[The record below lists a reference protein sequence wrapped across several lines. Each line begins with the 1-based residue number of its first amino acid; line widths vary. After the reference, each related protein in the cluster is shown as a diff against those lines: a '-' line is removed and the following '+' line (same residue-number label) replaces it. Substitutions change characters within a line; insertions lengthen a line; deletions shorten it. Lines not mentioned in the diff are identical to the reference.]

1 MRIKKQVIMNN
12 IEKALEAF
20 KKQDYTAALEGF
32 KAALN
37 DGKDPHILNNIGL
50 CYIYLDD
57 PQNAENAFLEALS
70 YDDKIVQAYINLAD
84 LYYRHNEMLK
94 AIEIL
99 QNGVYKMP
107 DNPALRHYL
116 ARVYIDDSRYDIAI
130 DQLDAVLEISPKN
143 YDAYWDLGRV
153 YFEMGVWDMAIANYE
168 RVLEFVQDN
177 PLIYYNVALAYE
189 ANDEVDK
196 AISNH
201 LKAVAVNPQFAHSYK
216 NLGVL
221 FLARGEKVDAKEYF
235 EEYIKF
241 DIPQTEKDNIS
252 KILEKLD

>member
-1 MRIKKQVIMNN
+1 MANV
-12 IEKALEAF
+12 ELALEEF
-20 KKQDYTAALEGF
+20 KKGNYKEALEEF
-32 KAALN
+32 LVALEEDKAN
-37 DGKDPHILNNIGL
+37 PHILNNIGL
-50 CYIYLDD
+50 CHIYLEDD
-57 PQNAENAFLEALS
+57 TNAEKSFLEALAI
-70 YDDKIVQAYINLAD
+70 DDKIVQLYINLAD
-84 LYYRHNEMLK
+84 LYYRQNEMLK

-99 QNGVYKMP
+99 QNGVYKLP

-153 YFEMGVWDMAIANYE
+153 YFELGVWDEAIANYE
-168 RVLEFVQDN
+168 RVLEYVDNN

-189 ANDEVDK
+189 ANDEIDK

-201 LKAVAVNPQFAHSYK
+201 LKAIAINDKFAHSYK

-221 FLARGEKVDAKEYF
+221 FLSRGEKEDAKEYF
-235 EEYIKF
+235 EEYLKF
-241 DIPQTEKDNIS
+241 NLPEEEKETIEH
-252 KILEKLD
+252 ILKKLNN

>member
-1 MRIKKQVIMNN
+1 MSKVDI
-12 IEKALEAF
+12 ALEAF
-20 KKQDYTAALEGF
+20 KKGNYKEALESF
-32 KAALN
+32 QEALEQDN
-37 DGKDPHILNNIGL
+37 NNPHILNNMGL
-50 CYIYLDD
+50 CHLYLEDD
-57 PQNAENAFLEALS
+57 INAEKAFLEALS
-70 YDDKIVQAYINLAD
+70 YDDKIVQVYINLAD
-84 LYYRHNEMLK
+84 LYYRQHEMLK

-99 QNGVYKMP
+99 QNGVYKLP

-153 YFEMGVWDMAIANYE
+153 YFELGVWDMAISNYE
-168 RVLEFVQDN
+168 RVLEFVDNN

-189 ANDEVDK
+189 SNDEVDK

-201 LKAVAVNPQFAHSYK
+201 LKAIAINPEFAHSYK

-221 FLARGEKVDAKEYF
+221 FLARGEKEDAKEYF
-235 EEYIKF
+235 EEYLKLN
-241 DIPQTEKDNIS
+241 IPEEEKNNIS
-252 KILEKLD
+252 NILKKLN

>member
-1 MRIKKQVIMNN
+1 MNN
-12 IEKALEAF
+12 IEKALDSF
-20 KKQDYTAALEGF
+20 KKQDYKKALDEF
-32 KAALN
+32 NKALIEEKN
-37 DGKDPHILNNIGL
+37 NPHILNNIGL
-50 CYIYLDD
+50 CHIYLD
-57 PQNAENAFLEALS
+57 NAQQAEKAFLEALS
-70 YDDKIVQAYINLAD
+70 LDDKIVQVYINLAD
-84 LYYRHNEMLK
+84 LYYRQQDMLK

-168 RVLEFVQDN
+168 RVLEFVDNN

-201 LKAVAVNPQFAHSYK
+201 LKAIAINSEFAHSYK

-221 FLARGEKVDAKEYF
+221 FLARGEKTDAKEYF

-241 DIPQTEKDNIS
+241 DLPEEEKVNIT
-252 KILEKLD
+252 KILKNLN

>member
-1 MRIKKQVIMNN
+1 MSKV
-12 IEKALEAF
+12 ELALESF
-20 KKQDYTAALEGF
+20 KKGEYNEALELF
-32 KAALN
+32 KEALTLDN
-37 DGKDPHILNNIGL
+37 NNPHILNNIGL
-50 CYIYLDD
+50 CYLYLEDEE
-57 PQNAENAFLEALS
+57 NAEKTFLEALS
-70 YDDKIVQAYINLAD
+70 LDDKVVQVYINLAD
-84 LYYRHNEMLK
+84 LYYRQHEMLK

-99 QNGVYKMP
+99 QNGVYKLP

-153 YFEMGVWDMAIANYE
+153 YFELGVWDMAISNYE
-168 RVLEFVQDN
+168 KVLEFVDTN

-201 LKAVAVNPQFAHSYK
+201 LKAISVNQDFVHSYK

-221 FLARGEKVDAKEYF
+221 FLARGEKSDAKEYF
-235 EEYIKF
+235 EDYIKF
-241 DIPQTEKDNIS
+241 DIPEEEKNSIS
-252 KILEKLD
+252 EILKKLN

>member
-1 MRIKKQVIMNN
+1 MGLCHLYLGEEKEAEQTFL
-12 IEKALEAF
+12 KALSLDDSIV
-20 KKQDYTAALEGF
+20 Q
-32 KAALN
+32 
-37 DGKDPHILNNIGL
+37 
-50 CYIYLDD
+50 IYL
-57 PQNAENAFLEALS
+57 
-70 YDDKIVQAYINLAD
+70 NLAD
-84 LYYRHNEMLK
+84 LYYRQGEMLK

-130 DQLDAVLEISPKN
+130 DQLDAVIEISPKN

-153 YFEMGVWDMAIANYE
+153 YFEMGVWDMAIENYE
-168 RVLEFVQDN
+168 KVLEYVDNN

-189 ANDEVDK
+189 ANDEINK

-201 LKAVAVNPQFAHSYK
+201 LKAISVNPQFAHSYK

-221 FLARGEKVDAKEYF
+221 FLARGDKEDAKEYF
-235 EEYIKF
+235 EEYLKHDLPEEEKTDIK
-241 DIPQTEKDNIS
+241 NI
-252 KILEKLD
+252 LRKLN

>member
-1 MRIKKQVIMNN
+1 MGE

-20 KKQDYTAALEGF
+20 KKQDYKTALEIF
-32 KAALN
+32 NIELS
-37 DGKDPHILNNIGL
+37 KDQNNPHILNNIGL
-50 CYIYLDD
+50 CHIYLDELKE
-57 PQNAENAFLEALS
+57 AEEAFLKALS
-70 YDDKIVQAYINLAD
+70 LDDKIVQIYINLAD
-84 LYYRHNEMLK
+84 LYYRQHEMLK

-99 QNGVYKMP
+99 QNGVYKIP
-107 DNPALRHYL
+107 NEPALRHYL

-153 YFEMGVWDMAIANYE
+153 YFEMGVWDMAISNYE
-168 RVLEFVQDN
+168 RVLEFVDDN

-201 LKAVAVNPQFAHSYK
+201 LKAISINPQFPHSYK

-221 FLARGEKVDAKEYF
+221 FLARGEKDDAREYL

-241 DIPQTEKDNIS
+241 ELPKEEKENIS
-252 KILEKLD
+252 KILKKLN

>member
-1 MRIKKQVIMNN
+1 MSH
-12 IEKALEAF
+12 IENALEFF
-20 KKQDYTAALEGF
+20 KKQDYNKALDEFQTALEEDTH
-32 KAALN
+32 N
-37 DGKDPHILNNIGL
+37 PHILNNIGL

-57 PQNAENAFLEALS
+57 MQQAEKSFLEALS
-70 YDDKIVQAYINLAD
+70 IDDKIVQAYINLAD
-84 LYYRHNEMLK
+84 LYYRQNEMLK

-153 YFEMGVWDMAIANYE
+153 YFEMGIWDMAIANYE
-168 RVLEFVQDN
+168 RVLEFVEDN
-177 PLIYYNVALAYE
+177 SLIYYNVALAYE
-189 ANDEVDK
+189 ANNEIDK

-201 LKAVAVNPQFAHSYK
+201 LKAIAINPQFAHSYK
-216 NLGVL
+216 NLGIL
-221 FLARGEKVDAKEYF
+221 FLARDEKEDAKEYF
-235 EEYIKF
+235 EEYLKL
-241 DIPQTEKDNIS
+241 DLPEEEKENIS
-252 KILEKLD
+252 QILKKLN

>member
-1 MRIKKQVIMNN
+1 MSKV
-12 IEKALEAF
+12 ELALESF
-20 KKQDYTAALEGF
+20 KKGEYSEALELF
-32 KAALN
+32 KEALALDRDN
-37 DGKDPHILNNIGL
+37 PHILNNMGL
-50 CYIYLDD
+50 CYLYLEDEIT
-57 PQNAENAFLEALS
+57 AEKTFLEALAL
-70 YDDKIVQAYINLAD
+70 DDKIVQVYINLAD
-84 LYYRHNEMLK
+84 LYYRQHEMLK

-99 QNGVYKMP
+99 QNGVYKLP
-107 DNPALRHYL
+107 ENPALRHYL

-153 YFEMGVWDMAIANYE
+153 YFELGVWDMAISNYE
-168 RVLEFVQDN
+168 KVLEFVDTN

-201 LKAVAVNPQFAHSYK
+201 LKAISVNSDFVHSYK

-221 FLARGEKVDAKEYF
+221 FLARGEKEDAKEYF
-235 EEYIKF
+235 EDYLKF
-241 DIPQTEKDNIS
+241 DIPEEEKNNIS
-252 KILEKLD
+252 SILKKLN

>member
-1 MRIKKQVIMNN
+1 MSH
-12 IEKALEAF
+12 IENALELF
-20 KKQDYTAALEGF
+20 KKQDYKTALEEF
-32 KAALN
+32 KAALEEDN
-37 DGKDPHILNNIGL
+37 NNPHILNNIGL

-57 PQNAENAFLEALS
+57 AQQAEKSFLEALS
-70 YDDKIVQAYINLAD
+70 IDDKIVQAYINLAD
-84 LYYRHNEMLK
+84 LYYRQNEMLK

-130 DQLDAVLEISPKN
+130 DQLDAVLELSPKN

-168 RVLEFVQDN
+168 RVLEFVEDN

-201 LKAVAVNPQFAHSYK
+201 LKAITINPQFAHSYK

-221 FLARGEKVDAKEYF
+221 FLSRGEKEDAKEHF
-235 EEYIKF
+235 EEYLKF
-241 DIPQTEKDNIS
+241 DLPEEEKNNIS
-252 KILEKLD
+252 KILKKLN